1 MKNEPRALRAAST
14 VLDKRVRVDGVTAEK
29 RSRKADLQQSSAA
42 ELQAHRAV
50 LPALPREQRRSRQ
63 HSQLTSSKPKFATV
77 VPCVSSGTYH
87 QR

>member
-50 LPALPREQRRSRQ
+50 LPGAGALGEN
-63 HSQLTSSKPKFATV
+63 
-77 VPCVSSGTYH
+77 
-87 QR
+87 